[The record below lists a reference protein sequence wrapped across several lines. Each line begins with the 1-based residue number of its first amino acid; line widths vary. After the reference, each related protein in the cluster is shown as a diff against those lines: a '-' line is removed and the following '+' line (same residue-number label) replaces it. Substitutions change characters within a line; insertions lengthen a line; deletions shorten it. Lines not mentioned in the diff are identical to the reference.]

1 MTDSLYFD
9 TDCISAFLWV
19 SEEHI
24 LASLYSGRIGIPQQ
38 VYIELSYPGTPQ
50 LKARADVLIASGDAA
65 IAYILTGSPDYD
77 LYSKLTSI
85 PDEGHSII
93 GKGEAAVIA
102 LANSSGGIVA
112 SNNLKDVAS
121 YVSELGLRHITT
133 GDIMV
138 KALAESLI
146 TEADGN
152 TIWSAMLAKKR
163 KIGAVSF
170 SEYLRLHQCKHL

>member
-19 SEEHI
+19 SAENI
-24 LASLYSGRIGIPQQ
+24 LTSLYSGRIIIPQQ
-38 VYIELSYPGTPQ
+38 VYNELSNPVVPHLQ
-50 LKARADVLIASGDAA
+50 ARVDALVSNGDAT
-65 IAYILTGSPDYD
+65 IQPILTEAAEYSLYTKLANNPD
-77 LYSKLTSI
+77 KGRSI
-85 PDEGHSII
+85 L

-102 LANSSGGIVA
+102 LSNSSRGIVA
-112 SNNLKDVAS
+112 SNNLRDVAS
-121 YVSELGLRHITT
+121 YVSELGLRHVTT

-138 KALAESLI
+138 KALEESII

-163 KIGAVSF
+163 KLGAASF
-170 SEYLRLHQCKHL
+170 SEYLRSKT